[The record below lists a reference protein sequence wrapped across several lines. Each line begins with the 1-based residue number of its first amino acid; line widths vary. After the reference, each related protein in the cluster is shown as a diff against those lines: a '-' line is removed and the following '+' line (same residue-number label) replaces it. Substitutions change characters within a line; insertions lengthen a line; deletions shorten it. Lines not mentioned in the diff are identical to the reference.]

1 LTPPTPPRVVV
12 STCPPLLQFVT
23 NRLINSDVDLQAA
36 QLGSVLSKRAGVVG
50 GRESRH
56 RNSLFRQHSEFDIVQ
71 NELNG
76 CLVLQIASCHAD
88 YQVNALYAP

>member
-1 LTPPTPPRVVV
+1 M
-12 STCPPLLQFVT
+12 QD
-23 NRLINSDVDLQAA
+23 RLINSDVDLQAA

-56 RNSLFRQHSEFDIVQ
+56 RNSLFRQHSEFDVVQ

-76 CLVLQIASCHAD
+76 CPVLQIASGHAD